1 MTESDWGS
9 IINYMENLGIVL
21 DKLPDKFS
29 SLNNLSLKEV
39 LTQAIAMGQKTWV
52 LQSYLLKHAA
62 DVAGPKLRNKAIVEL
77 AKEVGIARTKAY
89 GLIRINEEILQK
101 DFNVTTLDFIGISH
115 FLKIVNLIDIIKK
128 QKLDPIKL
136 LEDASENS
144 WTVSKLENIIT
155 GTTPIEYEEV
165 WYEAKVIKQPLVDS
179 TKNVSLN
186 TYVDKYEDNNKIY
199 LKVKQIK

>member
-1 MTESDWGS
+1 MTENDWGS

-115 FLKIVNLIDIIKK
+115 FLKIVNLIDTIKK

-144 WTVSKLENIIT
+144 WTVSKLESIIT

>member
-39 LTQAIAMGQKTWV
+39 LTLAIAMGQKTWV